1 MHDEVNHL
9 FDMQCYIPFSMG
21 ILLSTVLS
29 VNDHLPANGS
39 NQGQGGLV
47 FFCHIPVLTGGS

>member
-39 NQGQGGLV
+39 NQGQGGFV

>member
-39 NQGQGGLV
+39 NQGQGFV
-47 FFCHIPVLTGGS
+47 FFGHIPVLTGGS